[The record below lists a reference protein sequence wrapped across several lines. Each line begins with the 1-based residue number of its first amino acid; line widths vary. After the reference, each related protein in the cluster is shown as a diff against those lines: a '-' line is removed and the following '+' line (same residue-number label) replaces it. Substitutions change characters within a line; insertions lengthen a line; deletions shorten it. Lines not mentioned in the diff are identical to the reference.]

1 MKIPQ
6 WQRRRCTQKDS
17 PLACT
22 VPSVTHRQGDCPN
35 QAARGG
41 TREALPSSGCA
52 HLPSTQSTKVTAL
65 PSLSSPSAAA
75 LWLLSA
81 AAAACGD
88 AGLIGVQ
95 ACDLP
100 AGDLR
105 RQLDLDDGRRKGDLA
120 VGADVGAVAKALRRP
135 VEGDALRTLERDVA
149 LVIGVDTA
157 RLAFAGAVRELL
169 RLPGSSRL
177 PLAGGVGER
186 LLRGTLD
193 CRLRSQCRE
202 RHTGGQQEP
211 HELPLLH
218 PVPASLSPKKTQN
231 APVFPKEPS
240 AQTSSM
246 ILRNAGQGTFS
257 SFGSIFILFLSESMF
272 YVPLILLSLYS
283 HRFARGI
290 EKRAK

>member
-1 MKIPQ
+1 M
-6 WQRRRCTQKDS
+6 
-17 PLACT
+17 
-22 VPSVTHRQGDCPN
+22 
-35 QAARGG
+35 
-41 TREALPSSGCA
+41 
-52 HLPSTQSTKVTAL
+52 
-65 PSLSSPSAAA
+65 
-75 LWLLSA
+75 
-81 AAAACGD
+81 
-88 AGLIGVQ
+88 
-95 ACDLP
+95 
-100 AGDLR
+100 
-105 RQLDLDDGRRKGDLA
+105 
-120 VGADVGAVAKALRRP
+120 GAVAKALRRP
-135 VEGDALRTLERDVA
+135 VEGDALRALERDVA

-177 PLAGGVGER
+177 PLAGGAGER

-193 CRLRSQCRE
+193 RRLRLRSQCRE
-202 RHTGGQQEP
+202 RHAGGQQEP

-272 YVPLILLSLYS
+272 YVSLILLSLYS